1 MRHEESHLLPRAS
14 SVYTSSCLARY
25 SIGDWLVTLVLVVLG
40 LWADGWPPIE
50 RDIKPQLHDSAISY
64 PFTPNDLQQVPSKLL
79 WRLSVFLPLLLVTFL
94 AVRPPRSMPATR
106 LLNELCLGLISSVAM
121 AFLFTCVVK
130 CLVGRLRPD
139 FIARCNP
146 VHGACTGDPRIVTE
160 GRKSFP
166 SGHSTLVFSG
176 LGFASLA
183 YGARLAD
190 VDSPRLGTL
199 WKGLVAILPW
209 SLALWVGLSRISDYW
224 HHWSDVLVGSAIGH
238 VGAWLGFRMRFP
250 SPWAAGVA
258 GSRLVPHAM
267 RSEEWRKDHGSPP
280 AVSV

>member
-1 MRHEESHLLPRAS
+1 MRAEELNLLPRAS

-25 SIGDWLVTLVLVVLG
+25 SIGDWLITIVLVCVG
-40 LWADGWPPIE
+40 EWADHLPPIE
-50 RDIKPQLHDSAISY
+50 RDIKPQLHDSAIQY

-94 AVRPPRSMPATR
+94 AVHPPRGVPMAR
-106 LLNELCLGLISSVAM
+106 LLNELWLGLISSVAM
-121 AFLFTCVVK
+121 AFLFTCIVK

-139 FIARCNP
+139 FISRCNP
-146 VHGACTGDPRIVTE
+146 VHGVCTGDPKIVME

-176 LGFASLA
+176 LGFVSLA
-183 YGARLAD
+183 CGARLAD
-190 VDSPRLGTL
+190 VDSPRAGTL

-224 HHWSDVLVGSAIGH
+224 HAHAPWNLPIRARARPEKTRPAPSDCNRH
-238 VGAWLGFRMRFP
+238 VPTLLSSCA
-250 SPWAAGVA
+250 
-258 GSRLVPHAM
+258 
-267 RSEEWRKDHGSPP
+267 
-280 AVSV
+280 